1 MIFSQVVCPYET
13 HSSSPYVLPS
23 EVMHQKAEEK
33 TSRPT
38 TPLTVWVPQKRT
50 LSLSIIKTFRKLRV
64 GTWQKHP
71 VGRCHV
77 CSSFYLQW
85 WGNLH
90 FGSAT
95 FREFSFSSLPSSS
108 LSPLHLSPNNGQIPA
123 PQDSWRRPA
132 KPLCLLAPPQ
142 GLPGWDSWRSLD
154 ARPASC
160 PHHGS
165 HHGMLGMSAEPL
177 CCTVSEGA
185 SSISE
190 RADLVRKCG
199 EGVFIWIL
207 VNLTVFQVLF
217 FFLKK
222 KKINLK
228 KKNPWVISQV

>member
-1 MIFSQVVCPYET
+1 MCVPRFIYNDGEIYT
-13 HSSSPYVLPS
+13 LVL
-23 EVMHQKAEEK
+23 
-33 TSRPT
+33 
-38 TPLTVWVPQKRT
+38 L
-50 LSLSIIKTFRKLRV
+50 LS
-64 GTWQKHP
+64 G
-71 VGRCHV
+71 
-77 CSSFYLQW
+77 SFP
-85 WGNLH
+85 
-90 FGSAT
+90 FP
-95 FREFSFSSLPSSS
+95 PSSS
-108 LSPLHLSPNNGQIPA
+108 LSPFHLSPNNGQIPA

-154 ARPASC
+154 ARPVSC

-207 VNLTVFQVLF
+207 VNLTVFQVHCF

-222 KKINLK
+222 EKEDKSK
-228 KKNPWVISQV
+228 KKNILGELAKSENSECIHIEHVVFLICQRRWGGGLQLDISETSLSSEFSHRKFKVDTGTCKPSRREV

>member
-1 MIFSQVVCPYET
+1 MFTLERFFDVKPVASGTMIFSQVMCPYQT

-23 EVMHQKAEEK
+23 EVRHQKAEEK

-38 TPLTVWVPQKRT
+38 TPLTVWVPWKRT

-85 WGNLH
+85 WEIYTLVLLLSEFPFLH
-90 FGSAT
+90 SPP
-95 FREFSFSSLPSSS
+95 LPS
-108 LSPLHLSPNNGQIPA
+108 
-123 PQDSWRRPA
+123 
-132 KPLCLLAPPQ
+132 PLCTFPQIMADSSPTGLLKETSKAAVFAERHPR
-142 GLPGWDSWRSLD
+142 GCLEWDSWRSLD
-154 ARPASC
+154 ICMWAA
-160 PHHGS
+160 HHGS
-165 HHGMLGMSAEPL
+165 HHGMLGMGTEPL
-177 CCTVSEGA
+177 CCTVSG
-185 SSISE
+185 SIFHLW

-217 FFLKK
+217 FFLRKR
-222 KKINLK
+222 
-228 KKNPWVISQV
+228 